1 MRNAGNDNHSSS
13 FSSSKLR
20 QLQIGKHDN
29 LNGIERKRKKK
40 CLRLP
45 SSMTPFV
52 LGEKVETFDLY
63 YCQKSDMNFSPI
75 VVVKA

>member
-1 MRNAGNDNHSSS
+1 MLGMIIILLLSRRQNYDSYKLANMIILMVLNA
-13 FSSSKLR
+13 K
-20 QLQIGKHDN
+20 
-29 LNGIERKRKKK
+29 EKKK